1 MKAFGLF
8 GLAVVLF
15 AVLLLGP
22 YIRSFTEGFA
32 DATQVQ
38 VEASKEGSSAQAEEV
53 KKLGQELVTLNKL
66 LENPTLDEGTRE
78 KVMKQKEEVQVKVE
92 KMTKVEL
99 PEDKVETKEG
109 FTASNASDLN
119 KHKGTTETFETFR

>member
-32 DATQVQ
+32 DTTQAQAQAV
-38 VEASKEGSSAQAEEV
+38 KESSSAQAEEV
-53 KKLGQELVTLNKL
+53 KKLGEELVTLNKL
-66 LENPTLDEGTRE
+66 
-78 KVMKQKEEVQVKVE
+78 
-92 KMTKVEL
+92 
-99 PEDKVETKEG
+99 
-109 FTASNASDLN
+109 
-119 KHKGTTETFETFR
+119 